1 MDSAVLITYDQ
12 DDMIGEA
19 VALCESADYKV
30 KHVIKQNFLQ
40 KPKYGL
46 SGGKIEDLKE
56 IISTVKP
63 DVIVFDEILKPS
75 QNYNL
80 ASELKMEILDREAL
94 ILQIFEKR
102 SSSAES
108 KLQVKLAQARYDMSR
123 AKEKVRLSKKGEQPG
138 FMGLGTFE
146 VDVYYNEIKKRMIN
160 IKSKLVKS
168 GKQRKLHRQAR
179 KRLGFKTISLAGY
192 TSAGKTTLISTICG
206 ISKFTS
212 GKITLAGHDIVQN
225 YRAAR
230 KMIGMVPQELSLESF
245 ETVMNTLRFSR
256 GLFGKAPHDSYLE
269 EILEQLSLLDKR
281 NSQILELSGG
291 MKRRLSIAKALSHE
305 PQLLFL
311 DEPTAGVDVELRKD
325 MWVLVRRLRNE
336 GVTVILTTH
345 YIEEAEAI
353 ADRVGIIDKGQLL
366 LVEEK
371 GSLMQRLGQKQLTI
385 ELQDPLKDL
394 PSKLSDY
401 DIVLAVDRKSLI
413 YTYNMRSGRTGINQI
428 LSNLTQSGIIF
439 KDLQTKQ
446 SSLEDI
452 FMSLVSETAA

>member
-1 MDSAVLITYDQ
+1 MPDFLTINALSKNYAN
-12 DDMIGEA
+12 GFEA
-19 VALCESADYKV
+19 LKTINLRV
-30 KHVIKQNFLQ
+30 K
-40 KPKYGL
+40 
-46 SGGKIEDLKE
+46 EA
-56 IISTVKP
+56 
-63 DVIVFDEILKPS
+63 EIL
-75 QNYNL
+75 
-80 ASELKMEILDREAL
+80 AL
-94 ILQIFEKR
+94 
-102 SSSAES
+102 
-108 KLQVKLAQARYDMSR
+108 
-123 AKEKVRLSKKGEQPG
+123 
-138 FMGLGTFE
+138 LGP
-146 VDVYYNEIKKRMIN
+146 N
-160 IKSKLVKS
+160 
-168 GKQRKLHRQAR
+168 G
-179 KRLGFKTISLAGY
+179 
-192 TSAGKTTLISTICG
+192 AGKTTLISTICG
-206 ISKFTS
+206 ISKFTR
-212 GKITLAGHDIVQN
+212 GKITLAGHDIIQN

-256 GLFGKAPHDSYLE
+256 GLFGKSPNDSYLE

-291 MKRRLSIAKALSHE
+291 MKRRVSIAKALSHE

-371 GSLMQRLGQKQLTI
+371 ESLMQRLGQKQLTI

-394 PSKLSDY
+394 PSKFSEY
-401 DIVLAVDRKSLI
+401 DIVLSADRKSLI

-428 LSNLTQSGIIF
+428 LSNLTQSGINF
-439 KDLQTKQ
+439 KDLQTKE

-452 FMSLVSETAA
+452 FMSLVNETVE

>member
-1 MDSAVLITYDQ
+1 MPDFLTID
-12 DDMIGEA
+12 
-19 VALCESADYKV
+19 ALSKSYA
-30 KHVIKQNFLQ
+30 NGF
-40 KPKYGL
+40 
-46 SGGKIEDLKE
+46 
-56 IISTVKP
+56 
-63 DVIVFDEILKPS
+63 
-75 QNYNL
+75 
-80 ASELKMEILDREAL
+80 EAL
-94 ILQIFEKR
+94 KNINLRVEEAEIF
-102 SSSAES
+102 A
-108 KLQVKLAQARYDMSR
+108 L
-123 AKEKVRLSKKGEQPG
+123 
-138 FMGLGTFE
+138 LGP
-146 VDVYYNEIKKRMIN
+146 N
-160 IKSKLVKS
+160 
-168 GKQRKLHRQAR
+168 G
-179 KRLGFKTISLAGY
+179 
-192 TSAGKTTLISTICG
+192 AGKTTLISTICG

-212 GKITLAGHDIVQN
+212 GKITLAEHDIVQN

-230 KMIGMVPQELSLESF
+230 KMIGMVPQELSLEPF

-256 GLFGKAPHDSYLE
+256 GLFGKAPDDYYLE

-281 NSQILELSGG
+281 KSQILELSGG
-291 MKRRLSIAKALSHE
+291 MKRRVSIAKALSHE

-371 GSLMQRLGQKQLTI
+371 ESLMQRLGQKQLTI

-401 DIVLAVDRKSLI
+401 DIVLAADRQSLI
-413 YTYNMRSGRTGINQI
+413 YTYNMSSGRTGINQI

-439 KDLQTKQ
+439 KDMQTKQ

-452 FMSLVSETAA
+452 FMSLVSETAV

>member
-1 MDSAVLITYDQ
+1 MPDFLTID
-12 DDMIGEA
+12 
-19 VALCESADYKV
+19 ALSK
-30 KHVIKQNFLQ
+30 
-40 KPKYGL
+40 
-46 SGGKIEDLKE
+46 
-56 IISTVKP
+56 
-63 DVIVFDEILKPS
+63 
-75 QNYNL
+75 NYANGF
-80 ASELKMEILDREAL
+80 EAL
-94 ILQIFEKR
+94 
-102 SSSAES
+102 
-108 KLQVKLAQARYDMSR
+108 
-123 AKEKVRLSKKGEQPG
+123 
-138 FMGLGTFE
+138 
-146 VDVYYNEIKKRMIN
+146 
-160 IKSKLVKS
+160 
-168 GKQRKLHRQAR
+168 
-179 KRLGFKTISLAGY
+179 KTINLRVEEAEIFALLGPNG
-192 TSAGKTTLISTICG
+192 AGKTTLISTICG

-230 KMIGMVPQELSLESF
+230 KMIGMVPQELSLEPF

-256 GLFGKAPHDSYLE
+256 GLFGKAPDDSYLE

-281 NSQILELSGG
+281 KSQILELSGG
-291 MKRRLSIAKALSHE
+291 MKRRVSIAKALSHE

-371 GSLMQRLGQKQLTI
+371 ESLMQRLGQKQLTI
-385 ELQDPLKDL
+385 ELQDPLIHL

-428 LSNLTQSGIIF
+428 LSNLTQSGIIV

>member
-1 MDSAVLITYDQ
+1 MQ
-12 DDMIGEA
+12 DFLTIDALSKYYANGFEA
-19 VALCESADYKV
+19 LKSINLRVKES
-30 KHVIKQNFLQ
+30 
-40 KPKYGL
+40 
-46 SGGKIEDLKE
+46 
-56 IISTVKP
+56 
-63 DVIVFDEILKPS
+63 EIL
-75 QNYNL
+75 
-80 ASELKMEILDREAL
+80 A
-94 ILQIFEKR
+94 F
-102 SSSAES
+102 
-108 KLQVKLAQARYDMSR
+108 
-123 AKEKVRLSKKGEQPG
+123 
-138 FMGLGTFE
+138 LGP
-146 VDVYYNEIKKRMIN
+146 N
-160 IKSKLVKS
+160 
-168 GKQRKLHRQAR
+168 G
-179 KRLGFKTISLAGY
+179 
-192 TSAGKTTLISTICG
+192 AGKTTLISTICG

-212 GKITLAGHDIVQN
+212 GKITLAGHDIVKN

-256 GLFGKAPHDSYLE
+256 GLFGKAPNDSYLE
-269 EILEQLSLLDKR
+269 ELLEQLSLLDKR

-325 MWVLVRRLRNE
+325 MWLLVRRLRNE

-345 YIEEAEAI
+345 YIEEAEEI

-371 GSLMQRLGQKQLTI
+371 ESLMQRLGQKQLTI
-385 ELQDPLKDL
+385 ELQNRLEEL
-394 PSKLSDY
+394 PTKLSDY
-401 DIVLAVDRKSLI
+401 EIVLAADRQSLN

-428 LSNLTQSGIIF
+428 LSSLTQSGIII

-452 FMSLVSETAA
+452 FMSLVNETAK

>member
-1 MDSAVLITYDQ
+1 MPDFLTID
-12 DDMIGEA
+12 
-19 VALCESADYKV
+19 ALSK
-30 KHVIKQNFLQ
+30 
-40 KPKYGL
+40 
-46 SGGKIEDLKE
+46 
-56 IISTVKP
+56 
-63 DVIVFDEILKPS
+63 
-75 QNYNL
+75 NYANGF
-80 ASELKMEILDREAL
+80 EAL
-94 ILQIFEKR
+94 
-102 SSSAES
+102 
-108 KLQVKLAQARYDMSR
+108 
-123 AKEKVRLSKKGEQPG
+123 
-138 FMGLGTFE
+138 
-146 VDVYYNEIKKRMIN
+146 
-160 IKSKLVKS
+160 
-168 GKQRKLHRQAR
+168 
-179 KRLGFKTISLAGY
+179 KTINLRVEEAEIFALLGPNG
-192 TSAGKTTLISTICG
+192 AGKTTLISTICG

-230 KMIGMVPQELSLESF
+230 KMIGMVPQELSLEPF

-256 GLFGKAPHDSYLE
+256 GLFGKAPDDSYLE

-281 NSQILELSGG
+281 KSQILELSGG
-291 MKRRLSIAKALSHE
+291 MKRRVSIAKALSHE

-371 GSLMQRLGQKQLTI
+371 ESLMQRLGQKQLTI

-401 DIVLAVDRKSLI
+401 DIVLAEDRQFLI

>member
-1 MDSAVLITYDQ
+1 MPDFLTI
-12 DDMIGEA
+12 EA
-19 VALCESADYKV
+19 LSKNYANGFEALKTINLRVEEA
-30 KHVIKQNFLQ
+30 
-40 KPKYGL
+40 
-46 SGGKIEDLKE
+46 
-56 IISTVKP
+56 
-63 DVIVFDEILKPS
+63 EIL
-75 QNYNL
+75 
-80 ASELKMEILDREAL
+80 AL
-94 ILQIFEKR
+94 
-102 SSSAES
+102 
-108 KLQVKLAQARYDMSR
+108 
-123 AKEKVRLSKKGEQPG
+123 
-138 FMGLGTFE
+138 LGP
-146 VDVYYNEIKKRMIN
+146 N
-160 IKSKLVKS
+160 
-168 GKQRKLHRQAR
+168 G
-179 KRLGFKTISLAGY
+179 
-192 TSAGKTTLISTICG
+192 AGKTTLISTICG

-230 KMIGMVPQELSLESF
+230 KMIGMVPQELSLEPF

-371 GSLMQRLGQKQLTI
+371 ESLMQRLGQKQLTI

>member
-1 MDSAVLITYDQ
+1 MQ
-12 DDMIGEA
+12 DFLTIDALSKYYANGFEA
-19 VALCESADYKV
+19 LKSINLRVKES
-30 KHVIKQNFLQ
+30 
-40 KPKYGL
+40 
-46 SGGKIEDLKE
+46 
-56 IISTVKP
+56 
-63 DVIVFDEILKPS
+63 EIL
-75 QNYNL
+75 
-80 ASELKMEILDREAL
+80 AL
-94 ILQIFEKR
+94 
-102 SSSAES
+102 
-108 KLQVKLAQARYDMSR
+108 
-123 AKEKVRLSKKGEQPG
+123 
-138 FMGLGTFE
+138 LGP
-146 VDVYYNEIKKRMIN
+146 N
-160 IKSKLVKS
+160 
-168 GKQRKLHRQAR
+168 G
-179 KRLGFKTISLAGY
+179 
-192 TSAGKTTLISTICG
+192 AGKTTLISTICG
-206 ISKFTS
+206 ISNFTS
-212 GKITLAGHDIVQN
+212 GKITLAGHDIIQN
-225 YRAAR
+225 YREAR

-256 GLFGKAPHDSYLE
+256 GLFGKAPNDSYLE

-281 NSQILELSGG
+281 NSQIIELSGG

-371 GSLMQRLGQKQLTI
+371 ESLMQRLGQKQLII

-394 PSKLSDY
+394 PSKLSEY
-401 DIVLAVDRKSLI
+401 DIVLATDRQSLI
-413 YTYNMRSGRTGINQI
+413 YTYNMRGGHTGINQI

-439 KDLQTKQ
+439 KDLQTKE

-452 FMSLVSETAA
+452 FMCLVNETVE

>member
-1 MDSAVLITYDQ
+1 MQ
-12 DDMIGEA
+12 DLLTIDALSKYYANGFEA
-19 VALCESADYKV
+19 LKTINLRVKES
-30 KHVIKQNFLQ
+30 
-40 KPKYGL
+40 
-46 SGGKIEDLKE
+46 
-56 IISTVKP
+56 
-63 DVIVFDEILKPS
+63 EIL
-75 QNYNL
+75 
-80 ASELKMEILDREAL
+80 AL
-94 ILQIFEKR
+94 
-102 SSSAES
+102 
-108 KLQVKLAQARYDMSR
+108 
-123 AKEKVRLSKKGEQPG
+123 
-138 FMGLGTFE
+138 LGP
-146 VDVYYNEIKKRMIN
+146 N
-160 IKSKLVKS
+160 
-168 GKQRKLHRQAR
+168 G
-179 KRLGFKTISLAGY
+179 
-192 TSAGKTTLISTICG
+192 AGKTTLISTICG
-206 ISKFTS
+206 ISKFRN

-256 GLFGKAPHDSYLE
+256 GLFGKAPNDSYLE

-371 GSLMQRLGQKQLTI
+371 ESLMQRLGQKQLII

-394 PSKLSDY
+394 PSKLSEY
-401 DIVLAVDRKSLI
+401 DIVLATDRQSLI
-413 YTYNMRSGRTGINQI
+413 YTYNMRGGHTGINQI

-439 KDLQTKQ
+439 KDLQTKE

-452 FMSLVSETAA
+452 FMSLVNETVE

>member
-1 MDSAVLITYDQ
+1 MPDFLTIDALSKNYAN
-12 DDMIGEA
+12 GFEA
-19 VALCESADYKV
+19 
-30 KHVIKQNFLQ
+30 
-40 KPKYGL
+40 
-46 SGGKIEDLKE
+46 LKTINLRVE
-56 IISTVKP
+56 EA
-63 DVIVFDEILKPS
+63 EIL
-75 QNYNL
+75 
-80 ASELKMEILDREAL
+80 AL
-94 ILQIFEKR
+94 
-102 SSSAES
+102 
-108 KLQVKLAQARYDMSR
+108 
-123 AKEKVRLSKKGEQPG
+123 
-138 FMGLGTFE
+138 LGP
-146 VDVYYNEIKKRMIN
+146 N
-160 IKSKLVKS
+160 
-168 GKQRKLHRQAR
+168 G
-179 KRLGFKTISLAGY
+179 
-192 TSAGKTTLISTICG
+192 AGKTTLISTICG

-230 KMIGMVPQELSLESF
+230 KMIGMVPQELSLEPF

-256 GLFGKAPHDSYLE
+256 GLFGKAPDDSYLE

-281 NSQILELSGG
+281 KSQILELSGG
-291 MKRRLSIAKALSHE
+291 MKRRVSIAKALSHE

-345 YIEEAEAI
+345 YIEEAESI

-452 FMSLVSETAA
+452 FMSLVSETVA

>member
-1 MDSAVLITYDQ
+1 MPDFLTID
-12 DDMIGEA
+12 
-19 VALCESADYKV
+19 ALSK
-30 KHVIKQNFLQ
+30 
-40 KPKYGL
+40 
-46 SGGKIEDLKE
+46 
-56 IISTVKP
+56 
-63 DVIVFDEILKPS
+63 
-75 QNYNL
+75 NYANGF
-80 ASELKMEILDREAL
+80 EAL
-94 ILQIFEKR
+94 
-102 SSSAES
+102 
-108 KLQVKLAQARYDMSR
+108 
-123 AKEKVRLSKKGEQPG
+123 
-138 FMGLGTFE
+138 
-146 VDVYYNEIKKRMIN
+146 
-160 IKSKLVKS
+160 
-168 GKQRKLHRQAR
+168 
-179 KRLGFKTISLAGY
+179 KTINLRVEEAEIFALLGPNG
-192 TSAGKTTLISTICG
+192 AGKTTLISTICG
-206 ISKFTS
+206 ISKFTR
-212 GKITLAGHDIVQN
+212 GKITLAGNDIVQN
-225 YRAAR
+225 YRATR
-230 KMIGMVPQELSLESF
+230 KMIGMVPQELSLEPF

-256 GLFGKAPHDSYLE
+256 GLFGKAPDDSYLE

-281 NSQILELSGG
+281 KSQILELSGG
-291 MKRRLSIAKALSHE
+291 MKRRVSIAKALSHE

-371 GSLMQRLGQKQLTI
+371 ESLMQRLGQKQLTI

-452 FMSLVSETAA
+452 FMSLVSETVA

>member
-1 MDSAVLITYDQ
+1 MQ
-12 DDMIGEA
+12 DFLTIDALSKYYANGFEA
-19 VALCESADYKV
+19 LKSINLRVKES
-30 KHVIKQNFLQ
+30 
-40 KPKYGL
+40 
-46 SGGKIEDLKE
+46 
-56 IISTVKP
+56 
-63 DVIVFDEILKPS
+63 EIL
-75 QNYNL
+75 
-80 ASELKMEILDREAL
+80 AL
-94 ILQIFEKR
+94 
-102 SSSAES
+102 
-108 KLQVKLAQARYDMSR
+108 
-123 AKEKVRLSKKGEQPG
+123 
-138 FMGLGTFE
+138 LGP
-146 VDVYYNEIKKRMIN
+146 N
-160 IKSKLVKS
+160 
-168 GKQRKLHRQAR
+168 G
-179 KRLGFKTISLAGY
+179 
-192 TSAGKTTLISTICG
+192 AGKTTLISTICG

-212 GKITLAGHDIVQN
+212 GKITLAGHDIVKN

-256 GLFGKAPHDSYLE
+256 GLFGKAPNDSYLE
-269 EILEQLSLLDKR
+269 ELLEQLSLLDKR

-325 MWVLVRRLRNE
+325 MWLLVRRLRNE

-345 YIEEAEAI
+345 YIEEAEEI

-371 GSLMQRLGQKQLTI
+371 ESLMQRLGQKQLTI
-385 ELQDPLKDL
+385 ELQNRLEEL
-394 PSKLSDY
+394 PTKFSDY
-401 DIVLAVDRKSLI
+401 DIVLAADRQSLN

-428 LSNLTQSGIIF
+428 LSSLTQSGIII

-452 FMSLVSETAA
+452 FMSLVNETAK

>member
-1 MDSAVLITYDQ
+1 MPDFLTIDALSKNYAN
-12 DDMIGEA
+12 GFEA
-19 VALCESADYKV
+19 
-30 KHVIKQNFLQ
+30 
-40 KPKYGL
+40 
-46 SGGKIEDLKE
+46 LKTINLRVE
-56 IISTVKP
+56 EA
-63 DVIVFDEILKPS
+63 EIL
-75 QNYNL
+75 
-80 ASELKMEILDREAL
+80 AL
-94 ILQIFEKR
+94 
-102 SSSAES
+102 
-108 KLQVKLAQARYDMSR
+108 
-123 AKEKVRLSKKGEQPG
+123 
-138 FMGLGTFE
+138 LGP
-146 VDVYYNEIKKRMIN
+146 N
-160 IKSKLVKS
+160 
-168 GKQRKLHRQAR
+168 G
-179 KRLGFKTISLAGY
+179 
-192 TSAGKTTLISTICG
+192 AGKTTLISTICG

-256 GLFGKAPHDSYLE
+256 GLFGKAPDDSYLE
-269 EILEQLSLLDKR
+269 EILEQLSLLDKQE
-281 NSQILELSGG
+281 SQILELSGG
-291 MKRRLSIAKALSHE
+291 MKRRVSIAKALSHE

-325 MWVLVRRLRNE
+325 MWLLVRRLRNE

-345 YIEEAEAI
+345 YIEEAESI

-371 GSLMQRLGQKQLTI
+371 ESLMQRLGQKQLTI

-401 DIVLAVDRKSLI
+401 DIVLAADRQSLI

-452 FMSLVSETAA
+452 FMSLVSETVA

>member
-1 MDSAVLITYDQ
+1 MQ
-12 DDMIGEA
+12 DFLTIDALSKYYANGFEA
-19 VALCESADYKV
+19 LKSINLRVKES
-30 KHVIKQNFLQ
+30 
-40 KPKYGL
+40 
-46 SGGKIEDLKE
+46 
-56 IISTVKP
+56 
-63 DVIVFDEILKPS
+63 EIL
-75 QNYNL
+75 
-80 ASELKMEILDREAL
+80 AL
-94 ILQIFEKR
+94 
-102 SSSAES
+102 
-108 KLQVKLAQARYDMSR
+108 
-123 AKEKVRLSKKGEQPG
+123 
-138 FMGLGTFE
+138 LGP
-146 VDVYYNEIKKRMIN
+146 N
-160 IKSKLVKS
+160 
-168 GKQRKLHRQAR
+168 G
-179 KRLGFKTISLAGY
+179 
-192 TSAGKTTLISTICG
+192 AGKTTLISTICG

-212 GKITLAGHDIVQN
+212 GKITLAGHDIVKN

-256 GLFGKAPHDSYLE
+256 GLFGKAPNDSYLE
-269 EILEQLSLLDKR
+269 ELLEQLSLLDKR

-325 MWVLVRRLRNE
+325 MWLLVRRLRNE

-371 GSLMQRLGQKQLTI
+371 ESLMQRLGQKQLTI
-385 ELQDPLKDL
+385 ELQNRLEEL
-394 PSKLSDY
+394 PTKLSDY
-401 DIVLAVDRKSLI
+401 DIVLAADRQSLN

-428 LSNLTQSGIIF
+428 LSSLTQSGIII

-452 FMSLVSETAA
+452 FMSLVNETAK

>member
-1 MDSAVLITYDQ
+1 MPDFLTIDALSKYYAN
-12 DDMIGEA
+12 GFEA
-19 VALCESADYKV
+19 LKTINLRVKES
-30 KHVIKQNFLQ
+30 
-40 KPKYGL
+40 
-46 SGGKIEDLKE
+46 
-56 IISTVKP
+56 
-63 DVIVFDEILKPS
+63 EIL
-75 QNYNL
+75 
-80 ASELKMEILDREAL
+80 AL
-94 ILQIFEKR
+94 
-102 SSSAES
+102 
-108 KLQVKLAQARYDMSR
+108 
-123 AKEKVRLSKKGEQPG
+123 
-138 FMGLGTFE
+138 LGP
-146 VDVYYNEIKKRMIN
+146 N
-160 IKSKLVKS
+160 
-168 GKQRKLHRQAR
+168 G
-179 KRLGFKTISLAGY
+179 
-192 TSAGKTTLISTICG
+192 AGKTTLISTICG

-230 KMIGMVPQELSLESF
+230 KMIGMVPQELSLEPF

-256 GLFGKAPHDSYLE
+256 GLFGKAPDDSYLE

-281 NSQILELSGG
+281 KSQILELSGG
-291 MKRRLSIAKALSHE
+291 MKRRVSIAKALSHE

-325 MWVLVRRLRNE
+325 MWLLVRRLRNE

-371 GSLMQRLGQKQLTI
+371 ESLMQRLGQKQLTI

-401 DIVLAVDRKSLI
+401 DIVLAEDRQFLI

-452 FMSLVSETAA
+452 FMSLVSETVA

>member
-1 MDSAVLITYDQ
+1 MPDFLTIDALSKNYAN
-12 DDMIGEA
+12 GFEA
-19 VALCESADYKV
+19 
-30 KHVIKQNFLQ
+30 
-40 KPKYGL
+40 
-46 SGGKIEDLKE
+46 LKTINLRVE
-56 IISTVKP
+56 EA
-63 DVIVFDEILKPS
+63 EIL
-75 QNYNL
+75 
-80 ASELKMEILDREAL
+80 AL
-94 ILQIFEKR
+94 
-102 SSSAES
+102 
-108 KLQVKLAQARYDMSR
+108 
-123 AKEKVRLSKKGEQPG
+123 
-138 FMGLGTFE
+138 LGP
-146 VDVYYNEIKKRMIN
+146 N
-160 IKSKLVKS
+160 
-168 GKQRKLHRQAR
+168 G
-179 KRLGFKTISLAGY
+179 
-192 TSAGKTTLISTICG
+192 AGKTTLISTICG

-212 GKITLAGHDIVQN
+212 GKITLAGHDIIQN

-230 KMIGMVPQELSLESF
+230 KMIGMVPQELSLEPF

-256 GLFGKAPHDSYLE
+256 GLFGKAPDDSYLE

-281 NSQILELSGG
+281 KSQILELSGG
-291 MKRRLSIAKALSHE
+291 MKRRVSIAKALSHE

-325 MWVLVRRLRNE
+325 MWLLVRRLRNE

-371 GSLMQRLGQKQLTI
+371 ESLMQRLGQKQLTI

-401 DIVLAVDRKSLI
+401 DIVLAADRQSLI
-413 YTYNMRSGRTGINQI
+413 YTYNMCSGRTGINQI

-439 KDLQTKQ
+439 TDLQTTQ

-452 FMSLVSETAA
+452 FMSLVSETVA

>member
-1 MDSAVLITYDQ
+1 MQ
-12 DDMIGEA
+12 DLLTIDALSKYYANGFEA
-19 VALCESADYKV
+19 LKTINLRVKES
-30 KHVIKQNFLQ
+30 
-40 KPKYGL
+40 
-46 SGGKIEDLKE
+46 
-56 IISTVKP
+56 
-63 DVIVFDEILKPS
+63 EIL
-75 QNYNL
+75 
-80 ASELKMEILDREAL
+80 AL
-94 ILQIFEKR
+94 
-102 SSSAES
+102 
-108 KLQVKLAQARYDMSR
+108 
-123 AKEKVRLSKKGEQPG
+123 
-138 FMGLGTFE
+138 LGP
-146 VDVYYNEIKKRMIN
+146 N
-160 IKSKLVKS
+160 
-168 GKQRKLHRQAR
+168 G
-179 KRLGFKTISLAGY
+179 
-192 TSAGKTTLISTICG
+192 AGKTTLISTICG
-206 ISKFTS
+206 ISKFRS

-269 EILEQLSLLDKR
+269 ELLEQLSLFDKR

-325 MWVLVRRLRNE
+325 MWLLVRRLRNE

-345 YIEEAEAI
+345 YIEEAEEI

-371 GSLMQRLGQKQLTI
+371 ESLMQRLGQKQLTI
-385 ELQDPLKDL
+385 ELQNRLEEL
-394 PSKLSDY
+394 PTKLSDY
-401 DIVLAVDRKSLI
+401 DIVLAADRQSLN

-428 LSNLTQSGIIF
+428 LSSLTQSGIII

-452 FMSLVSETAA
+452 FMSLVNETAK

>member
-1 MDSAVLITYDQ
+1 MSD
-12 DDMIGEA
+12 
-19 VALCESADYKV
+19 
-30 KHVIKQNFLQ
+30 FL
-40 KPKYGL
+40 
-46 SGGKIEDLKE
+46 
-56 IISTVKP
+56 TV
-63 DVIVFDEILKPS
+63 
-75 QNYNL
+75 N
-80 ASELKMEILDREAL
+80 A
-94 ILQIFEKR
+94 
-102 SSSAES
+102 
-108 KLQVKLAQARYDMSR
+108 
-123 AKEKVRLSKKGEQPG
+123 LSKKYEN
-138 FMGLGTFE
+138 GLE
-146 VDVYYNEIKKRMIN
+146 A
-160 IKSKLVKS
+160 L
-168 GKQRKLHRQAR
+168 
-179 KRLGFKTISLAGY
+179 KTINLRVQESEILALLGPNG
-192 TSAGKTTLISTICG
+192 AGKTTLISTICG

-225 YRAAR
+225 YRLTR

-256 GLFGKAPHDSYLE
+256 GLFGKAPNDSYLE

-291 MKRRLSIAKALSHE
+291 MKRRVSIAKALSHE

-353 ADRVGIIDKGQLL
+353 ADRVGIIDKGHLL

-371 GSLMQRLGQKQLTI
+371 ELLMQRMGQKQLTI
-385 ELQDPLKDL
+385 ELQDPLRDL

-401 DIVLAVDRKSLI
+401 NIVLAANRQSLI
-413 YTYNMRSGRTGINQI
+413 YTYNIRSGHSGINNI
-428 LSNLTQSGIIF
+428 LSNLTQNGIIF

-452 FMSLVSETAA
+452 FMSLVNETVA

>member
-1 MDSAVLITYDQ
+1 MPDFLTIDALSKNYAN
-12 DDMIGEA
+12 GFEA
-19 VALCESADYKV
+19 
-30 KHVIKQNFLQ
+30 
-40 KPKYGL
+40 
-46 SGGKIEDLKE
+46 LKTINLRVE
-56 IISTVKP
+56 EA
-63 DVIVFDEILKPS
+63 EIL
-75 QNYNL
+75 
-80 ASELKMEILDREAL
+80 AL
-94 ILQIFEKR
+94 
-102 SSSAES
+102 
-108 KLQVKLAQARYDMSR
+108 
-123 AKEKVRLSKKGEQPG
+123 
-138 FMGLGTFE
+138 LGP
-146 VDVYYNEIKKRMIN
+146 N
-160 IKSKLVKS
+160 
-168 GKQRKLHRQAR
+168 G
-179 KRLGFKTISLAGY
+179 
-192 TSAGKTTLISTICG
+192 AGKTTLISTICG

-230 KMIGMVPQELSLESF
+230 KMIGMVPQELSLEPF

-256 GLFGKAPHDSYLE
+256 GLFGKAPDDSYLE

-281 NSQILELSGG
+281 KSQILELSGG
-291 MKRRLSIAKALSHE
+291 MKRRVSIAKALSHE

-325 MWVLVRRLRNE
+325 MWLLVRRLRNE

-371 GSLMQRLGQKQLTI
+371 ESLMQRLGQKQLTI

-394 PSKLSDY
+394 PSKLFDY
-401 DIVLAVDRKSLI
+401 DIVLAEDRQSLI

-452 FMSLVSETAA
+452 FMSLVSETVA

>member
-1 MDSAVLITYDQ
+1 MSDFLTINALSKNYAN
-12 DDMIGEA
+12 GFEA
-19 VALCESADYKV
+19 LKTINLRVQES
-30 KHVIKQNFLQ
+30 
-40 KPKYGL
+40 
-46 SGGKIEDLKE
+46 
-56 IISTVKP
+56 
-63 DVIVFDEILKPS
+63 EIL
-75 QNYNL
+75 
-80 ASELKMEILDREAL
+80 AL
-94 ILQIFEKR
+94 
-102 SSSAES
+102 
-108 KLQVKLAQARYDMSR
+108 
-123 AKEKVRLSKKGEQPG
+123 
-138 FMGLGTFE
+138 LGP
-146 VDVYYNEIKKRMIN
+146 N
-160 IKSKLVKS
+160 
-168 GKQRKLHRQAR
+168 G
-179 KRLGFKTISLAGY
+179 
-192 TSAGKTTLISTICG
+192 AGKTTLISTICG

-225 YRAAR
+225 YRLTR

-256 GLFGKAPHDSYLE
+256 GLFGKAPNDSYLE

-291 MKRRLSIAKALSHE
+291 MKRRVSIAKALSHE

-353 ADRVGIIDKGQLL
+353 ADRVGIIDKGHLL

-371 GSLMQRLGQKQLTI
+371 ELLMQRLGQKQLTI

-394 PSKLSDY
+394 PSKLSEY
-401 DIVLAVDRKSLI
+401 DIVLATDRQSLI
-413 YTYNMRSGRTGINQI
+413 YTYNMCGGHTGINQI

-439 KDLQTKQ
+439 KDLQTKE

-452 FMSLVSETAA
+452 FMSLVNETVE